1 MARAPGKQWLTQ
13 GTPAGPGAEGAA
25 KRAKAMAD
33 LKALEP
39 GVAQHVKVIT
49 DLHASIISSLQ
60 DPKATVAQLST
71 LTRTAKLR
79 LAKG

>member
-1 MARAPGKQWLTQ
+1 
-13 GTPAGPGAEGAA
+13 
-25 KRAKAMAD
+25 MAD

-71 LTRTAKLR
+71 LARTAKLR